1 MISID
6 AHDRMLQ
13 DLALLRQLAPDPARA
28 ERVRARSRAQL
39 RRNRPSD
46 LSATIGA
53 FALRILA
60 PAVVGCLGI
69 LYMAELVAAALRL
82 NGILE

>member
-13 DLALLRQLAPDPARA
+13 DVALLQQLAPDPARA
-28 ERVRARSRAQL
+28 ERVRARCRAQL

-46 LSATIGA
+46 LSTTIGA

-60 PAVVGCLGI
+60 PVVVGCLCI